1 MATKQIAGKTLGLT
15 EEGYL
20 TDPSEWTREVGQAIA
35 IEEGITMTDAHW
47 KVIDFLK
54 NDYSATGVIASMRR
68 INKAGGIT
76 TKELYELFPDGPLK
90 KSARI
95 AGLPK
100 PTSCV

>member
-1 MATKQIAGKTLGLT
+1 MTTKEIAGKTVNVT

-20 TDPSEWTREVGQAIA
+20 TDPAQWTREVAQAIA
-35 IEEGITMTDAHW
+35 VEEGITLTDAHW

-54 NDYSATGVIASMRR
+54 KDFADAGVLASMRR
-68 INKAGGIT
+68 INKTGGIP
-76 TKELYELFPDGPLK
+76 TKNLYDLFPDGPLK
-90 KSARI
+90 KAARI

>member
-1 MATKQIAGKTLGLT
+1 MTTKEIAGKTVNVT

-20 TDPSEWTREVGQAIA
+20 TDPAQWTREVAQAIA
-35 IEEGITMTDAHW
+35 VEEGITLTDAHW

-54 NDYSATGVIASMRR
+54 KDFADAGVLASMRR
-68 INKAGGIT
+68 INKTGGIP
-76 TKELYELFPDGPLK
+76 TKDLYDLFPDGPLK
-90 KSARI
+90 KAARI

>member
-1 MATKQIAGKTLGLT
+1 MATKQSAGKTVSIS

-20 TDPSEWTREVGQAIA
+20 TDPSQWTREVALAIA
-35 IEEGITMTDAHW
+35 AEESITMMDKHW

-54 NDYSATGVIASMRR
+54 KDFAATGVLASMRR
-68 INKAGGIT
+68 INKTGGIP

-90 KSARI
+90 KAARI